1 MSKKVLIVGGSE
13 NLVDGENQNYHYITL
28 LQQLEKYEINNISI
42 GGMSCTESFYRCV
55 SEVEQTNYDL
65 VIILWTPI
73 WRKWVYFSGY
83 NIDDFTSIA
92 PGNITGFHK
101 ESSAVHQYSKLYH
114 AYFNNQYINTHRFLS
129 QVLLLQSY
137 FKVKNIPLVMCRDGE
152 DYITDIIAANYTQD
166 QKFTNMS
173 DRLKQILDFDNRPD
187 YYILQKLNVLKLL
200 VEKINRTLWIDFE
213 NFTFQ
218 NQKVDLHSDN
228 FHAGPVSHANFFKLL
243 VFKLKEHELV

>member
-1 MSKKVLIVGGSE
+1 MVKKVLIVGGSE
-13 NLVDGENQNYHYITL
+13 NVVDEENQNYHYITL
-28 LQQLEKYEINNISI
+28 LQQLEKYEVKNISI
-42 GGMSCTESFYRCV
+42 GGMSCAESFYRCV
-55 SEVEQTNYDL
+55 PEVEQTDYDL
-65 VIILWTPI
+65 IIILWTPI
-73 WRKWVYFSGY
+73 WRKWVYFSDR
-83 NIDDFTSIA
+83 NIDDFTMIA
-92 PGNITGFHK
+92 PGNIVGFNK
-101 ESSAVHQYSKLYH
+101 ESSAVNQYSRLYH

-129 QVLLLQSY
+129 QVLLLQNY

-152 DYITDIIAANYTQD
+152 DYITDIIAADYTQD

-200 VEKINRTLWIDFE
+200 VKKINRSLWIDFE

-218 NQKVDLHSDN
+218 DQKVDRHSDG

-243 VFKLKEHELV
+243 ISKLKEHQLV